1 MGKPPP
7 LAVRLAKALPF
18 RRAEGMEELP
28 CLYTLPLQRKGS
40 HHVRI
45 VWEWRPIPH
54 ETATSK
60 LCGNT
65 QETAV
70 WGL

>member
-7 LAVRLAKALPF
+7 LAVRLAQALPF

-28 CLYTLPLQRKGS
+28 CLPTPSLPRKGG
-40 HHVRI
+40 HHACI
-45 VWEWRPIPH
+45 VWEWRHIRR

-60 LCGNT
+60 LCGNP
-65 QETAV
+65 QEMV
-70 WGL
+70 DGV